1 MWRPVLKPCPYCLVE
16 LENAAQQCPCCH
28 RWLDPSLDSTLNA
41 DAPPIVLPPRR
52 TSGLAIGS
60 LVCAIFG
67 WGPGSIAALILGYL
81 ALRQIRRDPL
91 RIGGKGM
98 ATAGIIL
105 GWLGVLVLATFVSLG
120 LYFHKKLGEHE
131 EQPRPRQVNL
141 TTVERMDPD
150 QSAARATTGPET

>member
-1 MWRPVLKPCPYCLVE
+1 M
-16 LENAAQQCPCCH
+16 
-28 RWLDPSLDSTLNA
+28 
-41 DAPPIVLPPRR
+41 LPPRR

-98 ATAGIIL
+98 ATAGVIL
-105 GWLGVLVLATFVSLG
+105 GWLGVVVLATLVSLG
-120 LYFHKKLGEHE
+120 LYFHKKMGEQQ
-131 EQPRPRQVNL
+131 EQPRPREVNL
-141 TTVERMDPD
+141 TTVEWRAPN
-150 QSAARATTGPET
+150 QSAARATSRRGT